1 MTATITWVRHGTC
14 ADGFH
19 RPDAHARPRS
29 LLTRIGA
36 RQAERAA
43 QALRKSGMT
52 SGVIT
57 SSTLLRARSTARIVS
72 ELTGLTLTPADSTFD
87 EWRAPT
93 CVLGRSPAQ
102 YPDAYVEWRSRRTTE
117 PKSALPGGESLVEF
131 HGRAHRAMAAAS
143 VLAEAGEPVVIV
155 SHRLLIGAIAAISEG
170 IDDPVALFDHARQFE
185 LRPAETWT
193 HEKEGTPYAPA

>member
-1 MTATITWVRHGTC
+1 MSATITWIRHGTC

-29 LLTRIGA
+29 LLTRLGA
-36 RQAERAA
+36 RQAESAA
-43 QALRKSGMT
+43 QTLRKSGVT

-57 SSTLLRARSTARIVS
+57 SSTLLRARGTARIIS
-72 ELTGLTLTPADSTFD
+72 ELTGLTLAPADSRFD

-117 PKSALPGGESLVEF
+117 PRSALSGGESLVEF
-131 HGRAHRAMAAAS
+131 HGRVRRAMAAAD

-155 SHRLLIGAIAAISEG
+155 SHRLLIGAIAAISAG
-170 IDDPVALFDHARQFE
+170 IDDPVAVFDHARHFE
-185 LRPAETWT
+185 LRPAEAWT
-193 HEKEGTPYAPA
+193 HETRGTPYAPA

>member
-1 MTATITWVRHGTC
+1 MSATITWIRHGTC

-19 RPDAHARPRS
+19 RPEAHARPRS
-29 LLTRIGA
+29 LLTRLGA

-43 QALRKSGMT
+43 QTLRKSGLT
-52 SGVIT
+52 SGVIA

-72 ELTGLTLTPADSTFD
+72 ELTGLTLSPADSTFD

-102 YPDAYVEWRSRRTTE
+102 YPDAYVEWRSRRTTD

-131 HGRAHRAMAAAS
+131 HGRARRAMAAAEL
-143 VLAEAGEPVVIV
+143 LAEAGAPVVVV
-155 SHRLLIGAIAAISEG
+155 SHRLLIGAVAAISAG
-170 IDDPVALFDHARQFE
+170 TDDPVAVFNHARHFE
-185 LRPAETWT
+185 LRPAEAWT
-193 HEKEGTPYAPA
+193 HEKRGTPYAPA

>member
-1 MTATITWVRHGTC
+1 MSATVTWMRHGTC

-29 LLTRIGA
+29 LLTRLGA

-43 QALRKSGMT
+43 QTLRTSEMT
-52 SGVIT
+52 DGVIA

-72 ELTGLTLTPADSTFD
+72 ELAGLTLAPADSTFD

-93 CVLGRSPAQ
+93 CVLGRSPTQ
-102 YPDAYVEWRSRRTTE
+102 YPDAYVEWRKRRAKD
-117 PKSALPGGESLVEF
+117 PRSALPGGESLVEF
-131 HGRAHRAMAAAS
+131 HGRARRALTAAEL
-143 VLAEAGEPVVIV
+143 LAEADTPVVIV
-155 SHRLLIGAIAAISEG
+155 SHRLLIGAIAAISAG
-170 IDDPVALFDHARQFE
+170 ADDPVAVFDHARLFE

-193 HEKEGTPYAPA
+193 HEKRGAPYAPA